1 MNNRWF
7 SVTCRTIAVDS
18 FLLQK
23 LHDFDVCQW
32 GVVEGLQSR
41 WGIFQACQI
50 LQATN
55 TAQTIIWNISIIL
68 HGYWLF
74 PRLNYWKRLGK
85 ETACISQYEY
95 IRTVKLLASLI
106 YMVSGYV
113 LFQSSNIM
121 RRPQNLRKISHLFW
135 YLLNNVKSSGIFFQ
149 IFVAFSENLKFKF
162 QNLN

>member
-1 MNNRWF
+1 MNNRWLN
-7 SVTCRTIAVDS
+7 VTCRTIAVDS

-85 ETACISQYEY
+85 ETACIAQYEY
-95 IRTVKLLASLI
+95 IRTVI
-106 YMVSGYV
+106 HG
-113 LFQSSNIM
+113 
-121 RRPQNLRKISHLFW
+121 LRLCNFFMIWIEEGFGILRCGNFID
-135 YLLNNVKSSGIFFQ
+135 YNQFLLNHWCANEGCNRLHYLQ
-149 IFVAFSENLKFKF
+149 
-162 QNLN
+162 

>member
-1 MNNRWF
+1 MPKWTFFKISFLWKHQSLCFHYWDYLTNFWRNNWQSIIDVVERL
-7 SVTCRTIAVDS
+7 TCRTIAVDS

-85 ETACISQYEY
+85 ETACIAQYKY
-95 IRTVKLLASLI
+95 IRTV
-106 YMVSGYV
+106 
-113 LFQSSNIM
+113 SS
-121 RRPQNLRKISHLFW
+121 
-135 YLLNNVKSSGIFFQ
+135 
-149 IFVAFSENLKFKF
+149 
-162 QNLN
+162 